1 MRQPVGGAGAMRQAV
16 GGAGAMR
23 RALVLALALAAGAAI
38 AACAGGARRPETV
51 QSQSPDAAPIL
62 GARPDEVRAQI
73 RALDEQIQAEM
84 GEARVE
90 TPDEAMAAS
99 MASTPMAEVRAVC
112 EHTPSDR
119 CEDVCKLSTSICD
132 NASSICTLADQLP
145 GDAWAA
151 ERCASAKASC
161 RRATER
167 CCSGECAPAP

>member
-1 MRQPVGGAGAMRQAV
+1 MRQ
-16 GGAGAMR
+16 
-23 RALVLALALAAGAAI
+23 ALVLALALAAGGAV
-38 AACAGGARRPETV
+38 AACAMGGRAKTV
-51 QSQSPDAAPIL
+51 ESTQPPMPDAAAPL
-62 GARPDEVRAQI
+62 SGRPDELRDQI
-73 RALDEQIQAEM
+73 RELDAKIQAEM
-84 GEARVE
+84 GQARVE
-90 TPDEAMAAS
+90 TPDDAMAAS

-151 ERCASAKASC
+151 ERCSSAKASC

-167 CCSGECAPAP
+167 CCAGECAPSP

>member
-1 MRQPVGGAGAMRQAV
+1 MRP
-16 GGAGAMR
+16 
-23 RALVLALALAAGAAI
+23 ALVLALALAAGAAV
-38 AACAGGARRPETV
+38 AACAASRPRSVETT
-51 QSQSPDAAPIL
+51 QAPTPDAAPPL
-62 GARPDEVRAQI
+62 SGRPDDLRAQI
-73 RALDEQIQAEM
+73 RELDEQIQAEM
-84 GEARVE
+84 GQARVE

-151 ERCASAKASC
+151 ERCSSAKASC

-167 CCSGECAPAP
+167 CCAGECAPSP